1 MYNSSKNVRSL
12 KLKRVK
18 MGKWAILKDTALLV
32 LDFDGTLTDG
42 FVYIGPN
49 GEEFVRCS
57 KKDSLGIKWLQDV
70 GVSVVVLSRESEN
83 AAIRSRCKKLNIVC
97 HTGVKDKTVFIKK
110 FLKRMSRNQIS
121 YMGDD
126 INDLEAMKLCS
137 FKATVADG
145 HPLLKRVADYIT
157 SARGGDHAVREVCE
171 LIIRAKGKED
181 IITLP
186 V

>member
-1 MYNSSKNVRSL
+1 MSKWVTP
-12 KLKRVK
+12 
-18 MGKWAILKDTALLV
+18 KDTTLLV

-49 GEEFVRCS
+49 GEELIRCS
-57 KKDSLGIKWLQDV
+57 KKDSLGIRWLQDI
-70 GVSVVVLSRESEN
+70 GVSVVVLSRESGS
-83 AAIRSRCKKLNIVC
+83 AAIRSRCRKLNIVC

-110 FLKRMSRNQIS
+110 LLKRMSQKQIS

-126 INDLEAMKLCS
+126 INDLKAMKLCG

-145 HPLLKRVADYIT
+145 HPLLKKVADYIT

-171 LIIRAKGKED
+171 LIIRAKGKEE
-181 IITLP
+181 IVTLP

>member
-1 MYNSSKNVRSL
+1 MSKL
-12 KLKRVK
+12 
-18 MGKWAILKDTALLV
+18 ATPKDTTLLV

-57 KKDSLGIKWLQDV
+57 KKDGLGIKWLQDI

-97 HTGVKDKTVFIKK
+97 HTGVKDKTIFIKK
-110 FLKRMSRNQIS
+110 LLEKMSRNQIS

-126 INDLEAMKLCS
+126 INDLEAMKLCG
-137 FKATVADG
+137 FKATVSDG
-145 HPLLKRVADYIT
+145 HPLLKRAADYTT

-171 LIIRAKGKED
+171 LIIKAKGKEN
-181 IITLP
+181 ITILP